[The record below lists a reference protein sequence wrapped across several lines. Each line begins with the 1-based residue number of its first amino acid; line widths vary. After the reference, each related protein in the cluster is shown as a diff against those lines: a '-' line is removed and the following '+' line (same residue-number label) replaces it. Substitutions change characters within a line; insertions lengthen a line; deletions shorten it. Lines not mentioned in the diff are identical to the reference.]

1 MRMTAKAASRIYA
14 LSNRAPFALSLR
26 DQLTMLRR
34 LARDAVTAKLEYE
47 NYFQREVRRAS
58 LIAPKDTKRVAV
70 LKFQEDALRDSQR
83 RTAEHLCDM
92 LRGLDTAITSALDFD
107 SVCELLGVNMSHR
120 AAAREYF
127 TQDRGAIT
135 TIVFIAGL
143 EDSASSRSGRNI
155 AETRSGPLFQIYM
168 SGLYRQ
174 VRKTPGFFAETTCAR
189 EPPLSNTKQDDESP
203 TVH

>member
-1 MRMTAKAASRIYA
+1 MRMTPKAAAMIFA
-14 LSNRAPFALSLR
+14 LTRRAHLGLSLR
-26 DQLTMLRR
+26 DQLTTLRR
-34 LARDAVTAKLEYE
+34 LSRDAVTAKVEYE
-47 NYFQREVRRAS
+47 SYFRRETRS
-58 LIAPKDTKRVAV
+58 ILLTAPKDTKRIAV
-70 LKFQEDALRDSQR
+70 LQFQQQALRDSQR
-83 RTAEHLCDM
+83 RHAEHLCDI

-120 AAAREYF
+120 AEAREYF

-189 EPPLSNTKQDDESP
+189 EPPPTCSNRDDEPP